1 MQVCLFPC
9 MFAFCVHV
17 CVCDFVC
24 VCVFILFE
32 CVCSFGYFHA
42 CLCCVQGRSA
52 FVTECVS
59 VYMWFCLS
67 GGLMDNLSA
76 ALAKDCLVRMLTT
89 SV

>member
-1 MQVCLFPC
+1 MFVYSFCSNVCVRLGIS
-9 MFAFCVHV
+9 MHV
-17 CVCDFVC
+17 CVVC
-24 VCVFILFE
+24 KREVCL
-32 CVCSFGYFHA
+32 
-42 CLCCVQGRSA
+42 L
-52 FVTECVS
+52 TECVS